1 MSLGKNHLQRT
12 FSKIDNFAWREKKE
26 RQENSKN
33 EKKKR
38 KKKERKRERKKE
50 ILIHRK
56 NKANIVKSR
65 VGHKLLKMTQI
76 DSK

>member
-33 EKKKR
+33 EKKKKEER
-38 KKKERKRERKKE
+38 KKERKKERNTDTQKE
-50 ILIHRK
+50 QGQHR
-56 NKANIVKSR
+56 
-65 VGHKLLKMTQI
+65 
-76 DSK
+76 

>member
-33 EKKKR
+33 EKKKER
-38 KKKERKRERKKE
+38 RKKEREKERKKY
-50 ILIHRK
+50 
-56 NKANIVKSR
+56 
-65 VGHKLLKMTQI
+65 
-76 DSK
+76 